1 MVLIAEEREAVLNGI
16 RGLPPELR
24 NAQLAKLLGRSV
36 HDPKLAREFRAN
48 PRESF
53 EMYGVHIPDGLVV
66 EVHYQTPKSLHVTLP
81 SAELASQ
88 QRGGGPLEI
97 TDADLVTAVETL
109 SFLGVCPRMRSWRRK
124 PPRNNLLTVIWTL
137 SWSN

>member
-1 MVLIAEEREAVLNGI
+1 MTSQGQEQSPVLLSAEEREAVLNGI

-53 EMYGVHIPDGLVV
+53 EMCGVHIPDGLVV

-97 TDADLVTAVETL
+97 TDADLVTALAARPRNTVGEC
-109 SFLGVCPRMRSWRRK
+109 LGV
-124 PPRNNLLTVIWTL
+124 
-137 SWSN
+137 